1 MFTLYIGNKNYS
13 SWSLRPWL
21 AMRHFDIPFRES
33 RVALYQADSASKLRA
48 VSPSGK
54 VPVLRDGELVVWDSL
69 AIGEYLAERYPEFGL
84 WPGNA
89 RQRALARAVSAEMH
103 SGFTALRSQMPMNL
117 RASLPGCGH
126 TPEVLADIARITEIW
141 ASLRAQHA
149 AHGDFLFGPF
159 CYADAMFAP
168 VVTRLATYG
177 VALDGA
183 AAEYAAAV
191 LALPAMVQWREA
203 ALAESEVIAAAEPYA
218 RPA

>member
-126 TPEVLADIARITEIW
+126 TPEVLADIARIQAIW
-141 ASLRAQHA
+141 QGLRQRHSQDGA
-149 AHGDFLFGPF
+149 FLFGPF
-159 CYADAMFAP
+159 SYADAMFAP
-168 VVTRLATYG
+168 VVCRLHTYG
-177 VALDGA
+177 VALDGVA
-183 AAEYAAAV
+183 ARYADTM
-191 LALPAMVQWREA
+191 LALPALQAWYADAR
-203 ALAESEVIAAAEPYA
+203 AESEVIAQAEPY
-218 RPA
+218 RQG

>member
-21 AMRHFDIPFRES
+21 VMRHFDIPFRES

-89 RQRALARAVSAEMH
+89 RQRALARAVGVKTVAE
-103 SGFTALRSQMPMNL
+103 FVEN
-117 RASLPGCGH
+117 
-126 TPEVLADIARITEIW
+126 EDIAAKLAAMGVDYLQGYAIHEP
-141 ASLRAQHA
+141 SLLSEPIREVVRA
-149 AHGDFLFGPF
+149 G
-159 CYADAMFAP
+159 
-168 VVTRLATYG
+168 
-177 VALDGA
+177 
-183 AAEYAAAV
+183 
-191 LALPAMVQWREA
+191 
-203 ALAESEVIAAAEPYA
+203 
-218 RPA
+218 